1 MEGALRNFQ
10 MKPSVRLIRLGIG
23 VVSIAILAVVAFY
36 LFRPANVCGWSTTK
50 RAREAILRNDLFTV
64 RQAIDNY
71 TLDKQHPPKSL
82 QDLVDAHYLREI
94 PTDPFSCK
102 KDWLVP
108 IEDMPLD
115 PDLRDVPLSPDL
127 RANGIV
133 DVHSSSNR
141 VDGEGAA
148 YSTW

>member
-1 MEGALRNFQ
+1 MEGAVRNFQ

-23 VVSIAILAVVAFY
+23 IVSIVILTAVGFH

-50 RAREAILRNDLFTV
+50 RARETALRQDLFTI

-71 TLDKQHPPKSL
+71 TLDKRRPPKSL
-82 QDLVDAHYLREI
+82 QDLVDTRFLREI

-108 IEDMPLD
+108 IED
-115 PDLRDVPLSPDL
+115 VPLSPDL
-127 RANGIV
+127 RAIGIV
-133 DVHSSSNR
+133 DVHSRSDH
-141 VDGEGAA
+141 VDRDGAA

>member
-23 VVSIAILAVVAFY
+23 VVSIAILTVAASY
-36 LFRPANVCGWSTTK
+36 LFRPANVCGWSSTR
-50 RAREAILRNDLFTV
+50 RAREATLRQDLFV
-64 RQAIDNY
+64 IRQAIDSY
-71 TLDKQHPPKSL
+71 TLDKQRPPKSL
-82 QDLVDAHYLREI
+82 QDLVDAHYLQEI

-108 IEDMPLD
+108 IEDMRLD

-127 RANGIV
+127 RATGIV